1 MSNTYS
7 ISVETGGYRQLDLF
21 AERCGEGNAVVT
33 VADGNGVAI
42 AAHTMPIAERRHHF
56 SIAVPQK
63 STVTVAASGLV
74 VRFGY
79 LSECDDL
86 LDNGVRYV
94 NMNPSDTDWPAQPT
108 LEQIYNRFGRSG
120 AHFEPFARWMN
131 DPNGLC
137 FYKGRWHVFYQLHP
151 YGTQWGPM
159 HWGHVSSTDMVN
171 WKREPIMFA
180 PSLEE
185 EKDGVF
191 SGSAVIGDDGKLKFY
206 YTGHRWANGK
216 DNTGGD
222 WQVQMLAEPD
232 NDELTSATKRGM
244 VIDCPTDKVNHH
256 YRDPKVWKTG
266 DTWYMTFG
274 VSSAD
279 KRGQMWLF
287 SSKDMVRW
295 EYERVLFQ
303 HPDPDV
309 FMLECPDFFPIKD
322 KDGNEKWVI
331 GFSAMGSKP
340 SGFMNRNVSNAG
352 YMIGTW
358 EPGGEFKPETEFRLW
373 DCGHN
378 YYAPQSFNDGK
389 RQIVYG
395 WMSPFVEP
403 IPMQDDGWCGNLTLP
418 REITL
423 GADGDL
429 HTAPVAEMEGLRED
443 TLDHGSVTLDMD
455 GEQIIADDA
464 EAVEIEMTI
473 DLAASTAERA
483 GLKIHATEDGAY
495 TYVAY
500 DGQIGRVVVD
510 RQAMA
515 NGDRGYRAA
524 PLTDA
529 ELASGKLDL
538 RVFVDRGSVE
548 VYVNGGHQVLSSYSY
563 ASEGP
568 RAIKLVAESGS
579 LKVDS
584 LKLHHMKSIGLE

>member
-1 MSNTYS
+1 MTDFTPNEPVLTP
-7 ISVETGGYRQLDLF
+7 IKDH
-21 AERCGEGNAVVT
+21 AEELAKAEAG
-33 VADGNGVAI
+33 VADFAAKRNNRWYPKFHIASNGGWI
-42 AAHTMPIAERRHHF
+42 
-56 SIAVPQK
+56 
-63 STVTVAASGLV
+63 
-74 VRFGY
+74 
-79 LSECDDL
+79 
-86 LDNGVRYV
+86 
-94 NMNPSDTDWPAQPT
+94 
-108 LEQIYNRFGRSG
+108 
-120 AHFEPFARWMN
+120 N

-137 FYKGRWHVFYQLHP
+137 YYQGRWHVFYQLHP

-180 PSLEE
+180 PSLEQ

-206 YTGHRWANGK
+206 YTGHRWANGH

-244 VIDCPTDKVNHH
+244 VIDCPTDKVDHH

-266 DTWYMTFG
+266 DKWYMTFG
-274 VSSAD
+274 VSSAE

-287 SSKDMVRW
+287 SSDDMVKW
-295 EYERVLFQ
+295 TYEQVLFE

-309 FMLECPDFFPIKD
+309 FMLECPDFFPIRD
-322 KDGNEKWVI
+322 QQGNEKWVI
-331 GFSAMGSKP
+331 GFSAMGAKA

-358 EPGGEFKPETEFRLW
+358 TPGEQFKPETEFRLW

-403 IPMQDDGWCGNLTLP
+403 IPMQDDGWCGNLAARSRWRRRRLQP
-418 REITL
+418 RRR
-423 GADGDL
+423 GR
-429 HTAPVAEMEGLRED
+429 MEGLRED
-443 TLDHGSVTLDMD
+443 TVDFGAIDLDVS
-455 GEQIIADDA
+455 GEKTRDDA

-500 DGQIGRVVVD
+500 DDQIGRVVID
-510 RQAMA
+510 RQANA
-515 NGDRGYRAA
+515 RGDRGYRTA
-524 PLTDA
+524 PLSA
-529 ELASGKLDL
+529 EELASGKLKL
-538 RVFVDRGSVE
+538 RVYVDRGCVE
-548 VYVNGGHQVLSSYSY
+548 VYVNDGRQAMSSYSY

-568 RAIKLVAESGS
+568 RAIKLVAESGT
-579 LKVDS
+579 LKVES
-584 LKLHHMKSIGLE
+584 MKLHHLKSIGLE

>member
-1 MSNTYS
+1 M
-7 ISVETGGYRQLDLF
+7 TGFTPDAPVLHEIKNHSEALAQAEAGVAAMA
-21 AERCGEGNAVVT
+21 AERNNRWYPKFHIAS
-33 VADGNGVAI
+33 NGGWI
-42 AAHTMPIAERRHHF
+42 
-56 SIAVPQK
+56 
-63 STVTVAASGLV
+63 
-74 VRFGY
+74 
-79 LSECDDL
+79 
-86 LDNGVRYV
+86 
-94 NMNPSDTDWPAQPT
+94 
-108 LEQIYNRFGRSG
+108 
-120 AHFEPFARWMN
+120 N

-159 HWGHVSSTDMVN
+159 HWGHVSSTDMLN

-180 PSLEE
+180 PTLEE

-206 YTGHRWANGK
+206 YTGHRWANGH

-222 WQVQMLAEPD
+222 WQVQMTALPD
-232 NDELTSATKRGM
+232 NDELTSATKQGM
-244 VIDCPTDKVNHH
+244 IIDCPTDKVDHH

-295 EYERVLFQ
+295 EYEHVLFQ

-322 KDGNEKWVI
+322 KDGNEKWII

-340 SGFMNRNVSNAG
+340 SGFMNRNVNNAG

-378 YYAPQSFNDGK
+378 YYAPQSFNVDG

-395 WMSPFVEP
+395 WMSPFVQP
-403 IPMQDDGWCGNLTLP
+403 IPMEDDGWCGQLTLP

-423 GADGDL
+423 GDDGDVV
-429 HTAPVAEMEGLRED
+429 TAPVAEMEGLRED
-443 TLDHGSVTLDMD
+443 TLDHGSITLDMD
-455 GEQIIADDA
+455 GEQVIADDA

-500 DGQIGRVVVD
+500 DDQIGRVVVD

-524 PLTDA
+524 PLTDT

-563 ASEGP
+563 ASAGP

>member
-1 MSNTYS
+1 M
-7 ISVETGGYRQLDLF
+7 TGFTPDAPVLHEIKNHSEALAQ
-21 AERCGEGNAVVT
+21 AEA
-33 VADGNGVAI
+33 GVAAMAAKRNNRWYPKFHI
-42 AAHTMPIAERRHHF
+42 A
-56 SIAVPQK
+56 S
-63 STVTVAASGLV
+63 
-74 VRFGY
+74 
-79 LSECDDL
+79 
-86 LDNGVRYV
+86 NGG
-94 NMNPSDTDWPAQPT
+94 W
-108 LEQIYNRFGRSG
+108 I
-120 AHFEPFARWMN
+120 N

-159 HWGHVSSTDMVN
+159 HWGHVSSTDMLN

-180 PSLEE
+180 PTLEE

-206 YTGHRWANGK
+206 YTGHRWANGH

-222 WQVQMLAEPD
+222 WQVQMTALPD
-232 NDELTSATKRGM
+232 NDELTSATKQGM
-244 VIDCPTDKVNHH
+244 IIDCPTDKVDHH

-340 SGFMNRNVSNAG
+340 SGFMNRNVNNAG

-378 YYAPQSFNDGK
+378 YYAPQSFNVDG

-395 WMSPFVEP
+395 WMSPFVQP
-403 IPMQDDGWCGNLTLP
+403 TPMEDDGWCGQLTLP

-423 GADGDL
+423 GDDGDVV
-429 HTAPVAEMEGLRED
+429 TAPVAEMEGLRED
-443 TLDHGSVTLDMD
+443 TLDHGSITLDMD
-455 GEQIIADDA
+455 GEQVIADDA

-483 GLKIHATEDGAY
+483 CLKIHATEDGAY

-500 DGQIGRVVVD
+500 DDQIGRVVVD

-524 PLTDA
+524 PLTDT

-563 ASEGP
+563 AAEGP

>member
-1 MSNTYS
+1 M
-7 ISVETGGYRQLDLF
+7 TGFTPDAPVLHEIKNHSEALAQAEAGVAAMA
-21 AERCGEGNAVVT
+21 AERNNRWYPKFHIAS
-33 VADGNGVAI
+33 NGGWI
-42 AAHTMPIAERRHHF
+42 
-56 SIAVPQK
+56 
-63 STVTVAASGLV
+63 
-74 VRFGY
+74 
-79 LSECDDL
+79 
-86 LDNGVRYV
+86 
-94 NMNPSDTDWPAQPT
+94 
-108 LEQIYNRFGRSG
+108 
-120 AHFEPFARWMN
+120 N

-159 HWGHVSSTDMVN
+159 HWGHVSSTDMLN

-180 PSLEE
+180 PTLEE

-191 SGSAVIGDDGKLKFY
+191 SGSAVIGDDGELKFY
-206 YTGHRWANGK
+206 YTGHRWANGQ

-244 VIDCPTDKVNHH
+244 IIDCPTDKVDHH

-287 SSKDMVRW
+287 S
-295 EYERVLFQ
+295 
-303 HPDPDV
+303 
-309 FMLECPDFFPIKD
+309 
-322 KDGNEKWVI
+322 
-331 GFSAMGSKP
+331 
-340 SGFMNRNVSNAG
+340 
-352 YMIGTW
+352 TW

-378 YYAPQSFNDGK
+378 YYAPQSFNVDG

-395 WMSPFVEP
+395 WMSPFVQP
-403 IPMQDDGWCGNLTLP
+403 IPMEDDGWCGQLTLP

-423 GADGDL
+423 GDDGDVV
-429 HTAPVAEMEGLRED
+429 TAPVAEMEGLRED
-443 TLDHGSVTLDMD
+443 TLDHGSITLDMD
-455 GEQIIADDA
+455 GEQVIADDA
-464 EAVEIEMTI
+464 KAVEIEMTI

-500 DGQIGRVVVD
+500 DDQIGRVVVD

-524 PLTDA
+524 PLTDT

-548 VYVNGGHQVLSSYSY
+548 VYVNGHRTGVDRKDNAISR
-563 ASEGP
+563 
-568 RAIKLVAESGS
+568 RAISG
-579 LKVDS
+579 VG
-584 LKLHHMKSIGLE
+584 HAPPKSRPNPKH